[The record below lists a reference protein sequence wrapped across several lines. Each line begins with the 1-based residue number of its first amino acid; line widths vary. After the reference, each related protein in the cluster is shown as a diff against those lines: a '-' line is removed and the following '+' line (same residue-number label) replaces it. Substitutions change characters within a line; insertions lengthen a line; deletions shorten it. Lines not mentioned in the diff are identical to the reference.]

1 MTKVLENNQK
11 QKGWNIFPHYF
22 SIEVSTYL
30 GEEGVVVG
38 SRTVHIK
45 SFRTEWGVGGE
56 QEVGQV
62 IHSQNPSLYQT
73 ASTKAAP
80 AKSSRPLPSKF
91 TSLGDQVFVDMSLLH
106 TSDDFLPPARSHPL
120 TFHPVL
126 AMASYYEHIC
136 EKTHSFTSELLG
148 TKSLG
153 NPQQCVIIIS

>member
-22 SIEVSTYL
+22 RIEVSTYL
-30 GEEGVVVG
+30 GEEGVVVAEQFTSSLPG
-38 SRTVHIK
+38 L
-45 SFRTEWGVGGE
+45 GGGEEKE

-62 IHSQNPSLYQT
+62 INSQSSPLYQT

-80 AKSSRPLPSKF
+80 AKSSRPLPSRF
-91 TSLGDQVFVDMSLLH
+91 TSLGDQVFMDMSLLH
-106 TSDDFLPPARSHPL
+106 TSDDFLPPARSHSL

-126 AMASYYEHIC
+126 AMTSYYEHIC
-136 EKTHSFTSELLG
+136 GKIQPFISELLG
-148 TKSLG
+148 TKSFG